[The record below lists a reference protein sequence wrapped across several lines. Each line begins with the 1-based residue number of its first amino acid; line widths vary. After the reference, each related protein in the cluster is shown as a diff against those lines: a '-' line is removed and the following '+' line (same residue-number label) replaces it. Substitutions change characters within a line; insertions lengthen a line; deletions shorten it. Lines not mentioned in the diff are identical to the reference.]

1 MKKCS
6 KCMLPETYETIEF
19 NDSGCN
25 LCHEVN
31 TKKENINWE
40 KRKKD
45 LDELIN
51 QFRNKSDYDCII
63 PFSGGKDSTFQA
75 YYLKKEYNLKPLLI
89 RFNHRFY
96 RKKTE
101 ENVEKTIRK
110 LGLDMIDFKPN
121 WQIVKKL
128 MRESFERKTDFCWHC
143 HTGIYSYPIRLA
155 IKLNVPLIVY
165 GEPLA
170 EMSAYYSYD
179 EIEHEDEEKFDNV
192 RTLGISADDMFGMI
206 NSKENPIDKRDLIP
220 YTFPDKNEYQK
231 VGIKSICLGNYI
243 KWDYLKQTEIIK
255 KELGWEH
262 DELEGVPDEANP
274 VSSKIECFMQG
285 TRDYIKFIK
294 RGYTRISQNMSVELR
309 EGRIS
314 TKRAKELISEEG
326 KKPPSLDVFLEYIGM
341 SESEFNDICESMA
354 IPPYKHNFKT
364 NKIAEKTQ
372 DFDTWFRENLDDR
385 NT

>member
-1 MKKCS
+1 
-6 KCMLPETYETIEF
+6 MLPETYETIEF
-19 NDSGCN
+19 NNSGCN

-128 MRESFERKTDFCWHC
+128 MKESFERKTDFCWF
-143 HTGIYSYPIRLA
+143 PWLA
-155 IKLNVPLIVY
+155 
-165 GEPLA
+165 
-170 EMSAYYSYD
+170 
-179 EIEHEDEEKFDNV
+179 
-192 RTLGISADDMFGMI
+192 
-206 NSKENPIDKRDLIP
+206 
-220 YTFPDKNEYQK
+220 
-231 VGIKSICLGNYI
+231 
-243 KWDYLKQTEIIK
+243 
-255 KELGWEH
+255 
-262 DELEGVPDEANP
+262 
-274 VSSKIECFMQG
+274 
-285 TRDYIKFIK
+285 
-294 RGYTRISQNMSVELR
+294 
-309 EGRIS
+309 
-314 TKRAKELISEEG
+314 
-326 KKPPSLDVFLEYIGM
+326 
-341 SESEFNDICESMA
+341 
-354 IPPYKHNFKT
+354 
-364 NKIAEKTQ
+364 
-372 DFDTWFRENLDDR
+372 
-385 NT
+385 